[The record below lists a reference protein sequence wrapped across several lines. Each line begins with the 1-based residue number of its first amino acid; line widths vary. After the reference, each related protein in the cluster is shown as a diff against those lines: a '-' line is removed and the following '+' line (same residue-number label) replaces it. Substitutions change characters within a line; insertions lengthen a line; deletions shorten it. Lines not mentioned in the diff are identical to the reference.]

1 MGGKSS
7 KKGMKMIGFQKA
19 GKHGMTT
26 TTVMFVPSTKG
37 GILLKILREAE
48 ERLSQLTGFKI
59 KYTES
64 GGTPLMN
71 LFNVESGKGSHC
83 GRDIC
88 PPCDEGEEGK
98 RQNCRT
104 RSILYETSCKLCN
117 PEDNKKVVQPSGSKS
132 KRVGVYVGETSRS
145 LSERMGEHVQ
155 DARAFREGSHIVKH
169 WMDHHPSSAEIPA
182 FRYKIIRSFKD
193 CLTRQVH
200 EAIRIYTSEDCLL
213 NGKSE
218 YLNNTISRVTVD
230 EDTYTKKKR
239 EFLEETAEKE
249 RLRKLEVFKL
259 EKEMFINGFK
269 RNHRAATQQNKEP
282 KRIRTQDPSTT
293 TDWGWLLE
301 GGGENKVEE
310 KNLFPIGVS
319 LATENWPD
327 PPYRTLAIEYFPEE
341 RTPICSKPSTSQ
353 QFEWDMADLS
363 KDPTGMRC
371 KKDPSVSRISFNSGF
386 NKQSVRPRK
395 PIKPDRSSNYI
406 LNLYGW
412 SAWWERM
419 TKIKS
424 RPEEKTESQE
434 LKMATVE
441 RVRISE
447 VKKHNFVSRYF
458 TQRNLTRPEK
468 REENPVENVQTINDR
483 STPKRN
489 RDFERIQ
496 MGENSSPS
504 KKFKFN
510 NTMKIWKGREDACI
524 ALKKF

>member
-7 KKGMKMIGFQKA
+7 KKGMKMIGLQKA
-19 GKHGMTT
+19 GKHEMTT

-249 RLRKLEVFKL
+249 RLRKLEIFKL

-269 RNHRAATQQNKEP
+269 RNHRAATEVVKINEEISNQQEDSP
-282 KRIRTQDPSTT
+282 QH
-293 TDWGWLLE
+293 
-301 GGGENKVEE
+301 
-310 KNLFPIGVS
+310 F
-319 LATENWPD
+319 
-327 PPYRTLAIEYFPEE
+327 
-341 RTPICSKPSTSQ
+341 KPSAEDIS
-353 QFEWDMADLS
+353 DKADLQPRAGVEVGFKS
-363 KDPTGMRC
+363 PVAKD
-371 KKDPSVSRISFNSGF
+371 
-386 NKQSVRPRK
+386 VRPRK

-468 REENPVENVQTINDR
+468 RKENLVENVQTINDR